1 MFELNKNFNLLEE
14 QLAESGL
21 EMSIIDP
28 TAILGG
34 ISAATSIIGGIFGAS
49 SASKA
54 NKDAKKAQKKQ
65 QKQLNKI
72 ADATNKY
79 NKRKFAVDQENYRKQ
94 ADYNFETAL
103 TNWRYQ
109 TQIRALQEKTD
120 AQKYLM
126 NVQNSENQLT
136 FNRIAEEQGLSRE
149 QLSVEDARTEYAFQ
163 RQELLVAQL
172 EAEGKASL
180 GQAGRSRA
188 KSIQSDIAQIGRDIA
203 VLDASLTGE
212 IKQSNLNMFDIRF
225 GKYAADAR
233 VEAARMIR
241 PERLPDIPAPTKPP
255 EPTWLE
261 PMKVFPGMAS
271 AAPQQSV
278 LAPLISG
285 IGAAAGAV
293 AEIDW
298 RSPNQIAQTNFNPNA
313 PSITGSSYSQYNS
326 GVNTF

>member
-21 EMSIIDP
+21 EMTI
-28 TAILGG
+28 AEVFAG
-34 ISAATSIIGGIFGAS
+34 ISAATSIVGGIFGAS
-49 SASKA
+49 SAAAANREAEKA
-54 NKDAKKAQKKQ
+54 AEEQ
-65 QKQLNKI
+65 QERLEEI
-72 ADATNKY
+72 ARATNKY
-79 NKRKFAVDQENYRKQ
+79 NKKKFEVDKENYRKQ

-103 TNWRYQ
+103 TNWKYQ

-120 AQKYLM
+120 AQKYMM

-163 RQELLVAQL
+163 RQDLLVAQL
-172 EAEGKASL
+172 EAAGKASL

-188 KSIQSDIAQIGRDIA
+188 KNIQSNIAQIGRDIA

-212 IKQSNLNMFDIRF
+212 IKQSNLNMFDIRL

-241 PERLPDIPAPTKPP
+241 PEKLPDIPAPVKPP

-261 PMKVFPGMAS
+261 PMKVIPGMVGP
-271 AAPQQSV
+271 APQQNV
-278 LAPLISG
+278 YAPLISG
-285 IGAAAGAV
+285 IASAAGNLAT
-293 AEIDW
+293 IDW
-298 RSPNQIAQTNFNPNA
+298 RSSNQIAQQTFNPNA
-313 PSITGSSYSQYNS
+313 SRITDNSYSQYNS
-326 GVNTF
+326 GVNFFSR